1 MIKRL
6 HMVPHVSRLI
16 HPVTE
21 YSAPQGSSG
30 FSNGPWSG
38 MDPFNQ
44 LLDLRQE
51 SLSIEEYATK
61 MTVCQFC
68 VLADKI
74 PFDEVVLKDIFRFG
88 LSEPVK
94 SWLPE
99 GKFEVNLKDFMDN
112 ALMCAVSLFTVAGV
126 REQRV
131 LRVLQHPLFFSV
143 GNCKLL

>member
-1 MIKRL
+1 MHKIERIG
-6 HMVPHVSRLI
+6 VGWD
-16 HPVTE
+16 
-21 YSAPQGSSG
+21 AP
-30 FSNGPWSG
+30 
-38 MDPFNQ
+38 
-44 LLDLRQE
+44 
-51 SLSIEEYATK
+51 K

-88 LSEPVK
+88 LSEPIK

-99 GKFEVNLKDFMDN
+99 GKFEVSLKDFMDN
-112 ALMCAVSLFTVAGV
+112 ALLCAVSLFTVAGV
-126 REQRV
+126 REQGV